1 MKKNCLL
8 CFLLFFS
15 CYSAFAG
22 ESLDSLLN
30 VLDKTIK
37 EADTYVQI
45 KENKLHELKKEAR
58 KTPPVSV
65 ERYHLNN
72 DIYLEYKAY
81 SSDSAL
87 HYLNE
92 NMLLARQ
99 LNDKERELKIQLELS
114 YLLSSI
120 GMYMEAADIL
130 NSIDRQTLP
139 SSLLGYYYTCY
150 EHVYFEAGAAQP
162 RYKMFASR
170 YAKLSHAY
178 RDSMQVTLDPSSA
191 TYLWLRETQ
200 LREAGKYDE
209 ALEFSDRRLAEAS
222 FGTPQYALVAY
233 QRFRLFE
240 SMGKKDEHL
249 YYLVLSAISDVRS
262 AIKEQSSLMV
272 LAQELNRKG
281 DLKRAYDYINFSWE
295 ISQFYKTRL
304 RSWMNITPLSMIN
317 GNYQDI
323 IKQQNR
329 ELLIYIT
336 CVALLALLLVIAL
349 IYIYRQMKALSIA
362 NRAYVLETGKIAL
375 SGDAKKL
382 MNDDSVKKALQEVN
396 ERLFSLNEE
405 LEEVNRHL
413 RSTNLELSESNL
425 IKEAYIARFFKLCS
439 VYVDRLQAY
448 RKLVNKKLQRG
459 QVAELLKM
467 THLSN
472 DIVTVEVQE
481 LYANFDSA
489 FLHLFPNFV
498 ESLNALLLPDEQIVL
513 KPDELLNT
521 ELRIFALIRLGI
533 KDSSQ
538 IAELLHYSVNT
549 IYNYRSRVKTKAR
562 VSRDDFEDLVAKIR

>member
-37 EADTYVQI
+37 EADIYVQI

-99 LNDKERELKIQLELS
+99 LNDKERELNIQLELS

-329 ELLIYIT
+329 ELLIYIA

-362 NRAYVLETGKIAL
+362 
-375 SGDAKKL
+375 KKG
-382 MNDDSVKKALQEVN
+382 LQEVN

-467 THLSN
+467 THFSN

-498 ESLNALLLPDEQIVL
+498 ESLNALLLPEEQIVL

>member
-209 ALEFSDRRLAEAS
+209 AMEFSDRRLAEAS

-329 ELLIYIT
+329 ELLIYIA

-362 NRAYVLETGKIAL
+362 
-375 SGDAKKL
+375 KKG
-382 MNDDSVKKALQEVN
+382 LQEVN

>member
-15 CYSAFAG
+15 CHSAFAG

-58 KTPPVSV
+58 KTPPFSV
-65 ERYHLNN
+65 ERYNLNN

-139 SSLLGYYYTCY
+139 SSLLGHYYTCY

-170 YAKLSHAY
+170 YVKLSHAY
-178 RDSMQVTLDPSSA
+178 RDSMQITLDPSSA

-209 ALEFSDRRLAEAS
+209 ALEFSDRRLAESS

-272 LAQELNRKG
+272 LAQELNSKG

-329 ELLIYIT
+329 ELLIYIV

-362 NRAYVLETGKIAL
+362 
-375 SGDAKKL
+375 KKG
-382 MNDDSVKKALQEVN
+382 LQEVN

>member
-99 LNDKERELKIQLELS
+99 LNDKERELNIQLELS

-209 ALEFSDRRLAEAS
+209 ALEFSDRRLAESS

-329 ELLIYIT
+329 ELLIYIA

-362 NRAYVLETGKIAL
+362 
-375 SGDAKKL
+375 KKG
-382 MNDDSVKKALQEVN
+382 LQEVN

>member
-362 NRAYVLETGKIAL
+362 
-375 SGDAKKL
+375 KKG
-382 MNDDSVKKALQEVN
+382 LQEVN

-439 VYVDRLQAY
+439 VYVDRVQAY

>member
-72 DIYLEYKAY
+72 DIYLEYKVY

-362 NRAYVLETGKIAL
+362 
-375 SGDAKKL
+375 KKG
-382 MNDDSVKKALQEVN
+382 LQEVN

-413 RSTNLELSESNL
+413 RSTNLGLSESNL

-498 ESLNALLLPDEQIVL
+498 ESLNALLLPEEQIVL

>member
-15 CYSAFAG
+15 CHSAFAG

-45 KENKLHELKKEAR
+45 KENKLHELKKKAR
-58 KTPPVSV
+58 KTPPFSV

-130 NSIDRQTLP
+130 NLIDRQTLP

-272 LAQELNRKG
+272 LAQELNSKG

-362 NRAYVLETGKIAL
+362 
-375 SGDAKKL
+375 KKG
-382 MNDDSVKKALQEVN
+382 LQEVN

-405 LEEVNRHL
+405 LEEVNCHL

-498 ESLNALLLPDEQIVL
+498 ESLNALLLPEEQIVL

>member
-362 NRAYVLETGKIAL
+362 
-375 SGDAKKL
+375 KKG
-382 MNDDSVKKALQEVN
+382 LQEVN

-481 LYANFDSA
+481 LYVNFDSA

>member
-58 KTPPVSV
+58 KTPPFSV

-362 NRAYVLETGKIAL
+362 
-375 SGDAKKL
+375 KKG
-382 MNDDSVKKALQEVN
+382 LQEVN

>member
-362 NRAYVLETGKIAL
+362 
-375 SGDAKKL
+375 KKG
-382 MNDDSVKKALQEVN
+382 LQEVN

-413 RSTNLELSESNL
+413 RSTNLGLSESNL

>member
-15 CYSAFAG
+15 CHSALAG

-45 KENKLHELKKEAR
+45 KENKLHELKKKAR
-58 KTPPVSV
+58 KTPPFSV

-130 NSIDRQTLP
+130 NLIDRQTLP

-209 ALEFSDRRLAEAS
+209 ALEFSDRRLAESS

-272 LAQELNRKG
+272 LAQELNSKG

-362 NRAYVLETGKIAL
+362 
-375 SGDAKKL
+375 KKG
-382 MNDDSVKKALQEVN
+382 LQEVN

-498 ESLNALLLPDEQIVL
+498 ESLNALLLPEEQIVL

>member
-37 EADTYVQI
+37 EADIYVQI

-99 LNDKERELKIQLELS
+99 LNDKERELNIQLELS

-362 NRAYVLETGKIAL
+362 
-375 SGDAKKL
+375 KKG
-382 MNDDSVKKALQEVN
+382 LQEVN

>member
-15 CYSAFAG
+15 CHSAFAG

-45 KENKLHELKKEAR
+45 KENKLHELKKKAR
-58 KTPPVSV
+58 KTSPFSV
-65 ERYHLNN
+65 ERYNLNN

-139 SSLLGYYYTCY
+139 SSLLGHYYTCY

-209 ALEFSDRRLAEAS
+209 ALEFSDRRLAESS

-272 LAQELNRKG
+272 LAQELNSKG

-362 NRAYVLETGKIAL
+362 
-375 SGDAKKL
+375 KKG
-382 MNDDSVKKALQEVN
+382 LQEVN

-498 ESLNALLLPDEQIVL
+498 ESLNALLLPEEQIVL

>member
-15 CYSAFAG
+15 CHSALAG

-58 KTPPVSV
+58 KTPPFSV
-65 ERYHLNN
+65 ERYNLNN

-139 SSLLGYYYTCY
+139 SSLLGHYYTCY

-170 YAKLSHAY
+170 YVKLSHAY
-178 RDSMQVTLDPSSA
+178 RDSMQITLDPSSA

-209 ALEFSDRRLAEAS
+209 ALEFSDRRLAESS

-272 LAQELNRKG
+272 LAQELNSKG

-329 ELLIYIT
+329 ELLVYIV

-362 NRAYVLETGKIAL
+362 
-375 SGDAKKL
+375 KK
-382 MNDDSVKKALQEVN
+382 D
-396 ERLFSLNEE
+396 
-405 LEEVNRHL
+405 
-413 RSTNLELSESNL
+413 
-425 IKEAYIARFFKLCS
+425 C
-439 VYVDRLQAY
+439 
-448 RKLVNKKLQRG
+448 RK
-459 QVAELLKM
+459 
-467 THLSN
+467 
-472 DIVTVEVQE
+472 
-481 LYANFDSA
+481 
-489 FLHLFPNFV
+489 
-498 ESLNALLLPDEQIVL
+498 
-513 KPDELLNT
+513 
-521 ELRIFALIRLGI
+521 
-533 KDSSQ
+533 
-538 IAELLHYSVNT
+538 
-549 IYNYRSRVKTKAR
+549 
-562 VSRDDFEDLVAKIR
+562 

>member
-139 SSLLGYYYTCY
+139 SSLLGHYYTCY

-209 ALEFSDRRLAEAS
+209 ALEFSDRRLAESS

-272 LAQELNRKG
+272 LAQELNSKG

-362 NRAYVLETGKIAL
+362 
-375 SGDAKKL
+375 KKG
-382 MNDDSVKKALQEVN
+382 LQEVN

-448 RKLVNKKLQRG
+448 RKLVNKKLQCG

-467 THLSN
+467 THFSN

-489 FLHLFPNFV
+489 FLHLFTNFV
-498 ESLNALLLPDEQIVL
+498 ESLNALLLPEEQIVL

>member
-222 FGTPQYALVAY
+222 FGTSQYALVAY

-272 LAQELNRKG
+272 LAQELNSKG

-329 ELLIYIT
+329 ELLIYIA

-362 NRAYVLETGKIAL
+362 
-375 SGDAKKL
+375 KKG
-382 MNDDSVKKALQEVN
+382 LQEVN

>member
-30 VLDKTIK
+30 VHDKTIK

-362 NRAYVLETGKIAL
+362 
-375 SGDAKKL
+375 KKG
-382 MNDDSVKKALQEVN
+382 LQEVN

>member
-15 CYSAFAG
+15 CHSAFAG

-45 KENKLHELKKEAR
+45 KENKLHELKKKAR
-58 KTPPVSV
+58 KTSPFSV
-65 ERYHLNN
+65 ERYNLNN

-130 NSIDRQTLP
+130 NLIDRQTLP

-272 LAQELNRKG
+272 LAQELNSKG

-362 NRAYVLETGKIAL
+362 
-375 SGDAKKL
+375 KKG
-382 MNDDSVKKALQEVN
+382 LQEVN

-405 LEEVNRHL
+405 LEEVNCHL

-425 IKEAYIARFFKLCS
+425 IKEACIARFFKLCS

-498 ESLNALLLPDEQIVL
+498 ESLNALLLPEEQIVL

>member
-15 CYSAFAG
+15 CHSALAG

-58 KTPPVSV
+58 KTPPFSV

-139 SSLLGYYYTCY
+139 SSLLGHYYTCY
-150 EHVYFEAGAAQP
+150 EHVYSEAGAAQP

-209 ALEFSDRRLAEAS
+209 ALEFSDRRLSEAS

-272 LAQELNRKG
+272 LAQELNSKG

-362 NRAYVLETGKIAL
+362 
-375 SGDAKKL
+375 KKG
-382 MNDDSVKKALQEVN
+382 LQEVN

>member
-37 EADTYVQI
+37 EADIYVQI

-99 LNDKERELKIQLELS
+99 LNDKERELNIQLELS

-329 ELLIYIT
+329 ELLIYIA

-362 NRAYVLETGKIAL
+362 
-375 SGDAKKL
+375 KKG
-382 MNDDSVKKALQEVN
+382 LQEVN
-396 ERLFSLNEE
+396 ERLFSLIEE

-498 ESLNALLLPDEQIVL
+498 ESLNALLLPEEQIVL

>member
-329 ELLIYIT
+329 ELLIYIA

-362 NRAYVLETGKIAL
+362 
-375 SGDAKKL
+375 KKG
-382 MNDDSVKKALQEVN
+382 LQEVN

-405 LEEVNRHL
+405 LEEVNCHL
-413 RSTNLELSESNL
+413 RYTNLELSESNL

>member
-8 CFLLFFS
+8 CFFLFFS
-15 CYSAFAG
+15 CHSALAG

-58 KTPPVSV
+58 KTPPFSV
-65 ERYHLNN
+65 ERYNLNN

-139 SSLLGYYYTCY
+139 SSLLGHYYTCY

-170 YAKLSHAY
+170 YVKLSHAY
-178 RDSMQVTLDPSSA
+178 RDSMQITLDPSSA

-209 ALEFSDRRLAEAS
+209 ALEFSDRRLAESS

-272 LAQELNRKG
+272 LAQELNSKG

-329 ELLIYIT
+329 ELLIYIV

-362 NRAYVLETGKIAL
+362 
-375 SGDAKKL
+375 KKG
-382 MNDDSVKKALQEVN
+382 LQEVN

>member
-362 NRAYVLETGKIAL
+362 
-375 SGDAKKL
+375 KKG
-382 MNDDSVKKALQEVN
+382 LQEVN

-405 LEEVNRHL
+405 LEEGNRHL

>member
-58 KTPPVSV
+58 KTPPFSV
-65 ERYHLNN
+65 ERYNLNN

-139 SSLLGYYYTCY
+139 SSLLGHYYTCY

-170 YAKLSHAY
+170 YVKLSHAY
-178 RDSMQVTLDPSSA
+178 RDSMQITLDPSSA

-209 ALEFSDRRLAEAS
+209 ALEFSDRRLAESS

-329 ELLIYIT
+329 ELLIYIV

-362 NRAYVLETGKIAL
+362 
-375 SGDAKKL
+375 KKG
-382 MNDDSVKKALQEVN
+382 LQEVN

>member
-15 CYSAFAG
+15 CHSAFAG

-45 KENKLHELKKEAR
+45 KENKLHELKKKAR
-58 KTPPVSV
+58 KTSPFSV
-65 ERYHLNN
+65 ERYNLNN

-130 NSIDRQTLP
+130 NLIDRQTLP

-262 AIKEQSSLMV
+262 AIKEQFSLMV
-272 LAQELNRKG
+272 LAQELNSKG

-362 NRAYVLETGKIAL
+362 
-375 SGDAKKL
+375 KKG
-382 MNDDSVKKALQEVN
+382 LQEVN

-405 LEEVNRHL
+405 LEEVNCHL

-425 IKEAYIARFFKLCS
+425 IKEAYIARFFKLCF

-498 ESLNALLLPDEQIVL
+498 ESLNALLLPEEQIVL

>member
-15 CYSAFAG
+15 CHSALAG

-58 KTPPVSV
+58 KTPPFSV
-65 ERYHLNN
+65 ERYNLNN

-139 SSLLGYYYTCY
+139 SSLLGHYYTCY

-170 YAKLSHAY
+170 YVKLSHAY
-178 RDSMQVTLDPSSA
+178 RDSMQITLDPSSA

-209 ALEFSDRRLAEAS
+209 ALEFSDRRLAESS

-272 LAQELNRKG
+272 LAQELNSKG

-329 ELLIYIT
+329 ELLIYIV

-362 NRAYVLETGKIAL
+362 
-375 SGDAKKL
+375 KKG
-382 MNDDSVKKALQEVN
+382 LQEVN

-498 ESLNALLLPDEQIVL
+498 ESLNALLLPEEQIVL

-521 ELRIFALIRLGI
+521 ELRILALIRLGI

-549 IYNYRSRVKTKAR
+549 IYNYRSRVKTKAC

>member
-15 CYSAFAG
+15 CHSALAG

-58 KTPPVSV
+58 KTPPFSV
-65 ERYHLNN
+65 ERYNLNN

-139 SSLLGYYYTCY
+139 SSLLGHYYTCY

-209 ALEFSDRRLAEAS
+209 ALEFSDRRLAESS

-272 LAQELNRKG
+272 LAQELNSKG

-329 ELLIYIT
+329 ELLIYIA

-362 NRAYVLETGKIAL
+362 
-375 SGDAKKL
+375 KKG
-382 MNDDSVKKALQEVN
+382 LQEVN

>member
-15 CYSAFAG
+15 CHSALAG

-58 KTPPVSV
+58 KTPPFSV
-65 ERYHLNN
+65 ERYNLNN

-139 SSLLGYYYTCY
+139 SSLLGHYYTCY
-150 EHVYFEAGAAQP
+150 EHVYSEAGAAQP

-170 YAKLSHAY
+170 YVKLSHAY
-178 RDSMQVTLDPSSA
+178 RDSMQITLDPSSA
-191 TYLWLRETQ
+191 TYLWLREMQ

-209 ALEFSDRRLAEAS
+209 ALEFSDRRLAESS

-272 LAQELNRKG
+272 LAQELNSKG

-329 ELLIYIT
+329 ELLIYIV

-362 NRAYVLETGKIAL
+362 
-375 SGDAKKL
+375 KKG
-382 MNDDSVKKALQEVN
+382 LQEVN

>member
-1 MKKNCLL
+1 MKKNCLFYL
-8 CFLLFFS
+8 LLFFS
-15 CYSAFAG
+15 CHSVLAD
-22 ESLDSLLN
+22 ERLDSLLN
-30 VLDKTIK
+30 VLDLTIRN
-37 EADTYVQI
+37 ADTYVQI
-45 KENKLHELKKEAR
+45 KEDRLRELKKEANR
-58 KTPPVSV
+58 TAPVSV
-65 ERYHLNN
+65 ERYNLNN
-72 DIYLEYKAY
+72 SIYLEYKAY

-92 NMLLARQ
+92 NILLAQ
-99 LNDKERELKIQLELS
+99 KLNDRERELKSRLELS

-130 NSIDRQTLP
+130 HSIDRQTLP
-139 SSLLGYYYTCY
+139 PSLLGYYYTCY
-150 EHVYFEAGAAQP
+150 EHVYAEAGAAQP

-170 YAKLSHAY
+170 HVKLTLAY
-178 RDSMQVTLDPSSA
+178 RDSMQLALDSSSD

-209 ALEFSDRRLAEAS
+209 ALEFNDRRMAEAS

-240 SMGKKDEHL
+240 SMGQKDEHL

-272 LAQELNRKG
+272 LAQELNSKG

-336 CVALLALLLVIAL
+336 CVALLALLLVVAL
-349 IYIYRQMKALSIA
+349 IYIYRQMKALS
-362 NRAYVLETGKIAL
+362 V
-375 SGDAKKL
+375 AKKG
-382 MNDDSVKKALQEVN
+382 LQEVN

-498 ESLNALLLPDEQIVL
+498 ESLNALLLPEEQIVL

>member
-45 KENKLHELKKEAR
+45 KENKLHELKKKAR
-58 KTPPVSV
+58 KTPPFSV

-209 ALEFSDRRLAEAS
+209 ALEFSDRRLAESS

-336 CVALLALLLVIAL
+336 CVALLAFLLVIAL

-362 NRAYVLETGKIAL
+362 
-375 SGDAKKL
+375 KKG
-382 MNDDSVKKALQEVN
+382 LQEVN

-498 ESLNALLLPDEQIVL
+498 ESLNALLLPEEQIVL

>member
-15 CYSAFAG
+15 CSSAFAG

-45 KENKLHELKKEAR
+45 KENKIHELKREAR
-58 KTPPVSV
+58 KTAPLSI

-72 DIYLEYKAY
+72 AIYLEYKAY

-92 NMLLARQ
+92 NLLLARQ

-139 SSLLGYYYTCY
+139 TSLLGHYYTCY
-150 EHVYFEAGAAQP
+150 EHVYSEAGAAQP

-170 YAKLSHAY
+170 YVKLSHVY
-178 RDSMQVTLDPSSA
+178 RDSMEVTLDSSSA

-209 ALEFSDRRLAEAS
+209 AMEFSDRRLAEAS

-272 LAQELNRKG
+272 LAQELHSKG

-336 CVALLALLLVIAL
+336 CVALLALLLVVAL

-362 NRAYVLETGKIAL
+362 
-375 SGDAKKL
+375 KKG
-382 MNDDSVKKALQEVN
+382 LQEVN

-498 ESLNALLLPDEQIVL
+498 ESLNELLLPEEQIVL

>member
-45 KENKLHELKKEAR
+45 KENKLHELKKKAR
-58 KTPPVSV
+58 KTSPFSV
-65 ERYHLNN
+65 ERYNLNN

-130 NSIDRQTLP
+130 NLIDRQTLP

-362 NRAYVLETGKIAL
+362 
-375 SGDAKKL
+375 KKG
-382 MNDDSVKKALQEVN
+382 LQEVN

-405 LEEVNRHL
+405 LEEVNCHL

-498 ESLNALLLPDEQIVL
+498 ESLNALLLPEEQIVL

>member
-15 CYSAFAG
+15 CSSAFAG
-22 ESLDSLLN
+22 KSLDSLLN

-45 KENKLHELKKEAR
+45 KENKIHELKREAR
-58 KTPPVSV
+58 KTAPLSI

-92 NMLLARQ
+92 NLLLARQ

-139 SSLLGYYYTCY
+139 TSLLGHYYTCY
-150 EHVYFEAGAAQP
+150 EHVYSEAGAAQP

-170 YAKLSHAY
+170 YVKLSHVY
-178 RDSMQVTLDPSSA
+178 RDSMEVTLDSSSA

-209 ALEFSDRRLAEAS
+209 AMEFSDRRLAEAS

-272 LAQELNRKG
+272 LAQELHSKG

-336 CVALLALLLVIAL
+336 CVALLALLLVVAL

-362 NRAYVLETGKIAL
+362 
-375 SGDAKKL
+375 KKG
-382 MNDDSVKKALQEVN
+382 LQEVN

-489 FLHLFPNFV
+489 FLHLFPN
-498 ESLNALLLPDEQIVL
+498 
-513 KPDELLNT
+513 
-521 ELRIFALIRLGI
+521 
-533 KDSSQ
+533 
-538 IAELLHYSVNT
+538 
-549 IYNYRSRVKTKAR
+549 
-562 VSRDDFEDLVAKIR
+562 

>member
-15 CYSAFAG
+15 CHSALAG

-58 KTPPVSV
+58 KTPPFSV
-65 ERYHLNN
+65 ERYNLNN

-139 SSLLGYYYTCY
+139 SSLLGHYYTCY

-209 ALEFSDRRLAEAS
+209 ALEFSDRRLAESS

-272 LAQELNRKG
+272 LAQELNSKG

-329 ELLIYIT
+329 ELLIYIV

-362 NRAYVLETGKIAL
+362 
-375 SGDAKKL
+375 KKG
-382 MNDDSVKKALQEVN
+382 LQEVN

>member
-15 CYSAFAG
+15 CHSAFAG

-58 KTPPVSV
+58 KTPPFSV
-65 ERYHLNN
+65 ERYNLNN

-130 NSIDRQTLP
+130 NLIDRQTLP

-170 YAKLSHAY
+170 YVKLSHAY
-178 RDSMQVTLDPSSA
+178 RDSMQITLDPSSA

-209 ALEFSDRRLAEAS
+209 ALEFSDRRLAESS

-272 LAQELNRKG
+272 LAQELNSKG

-329 ELLIYIT
+329 ELLIYIV

-362 NRAYVLETGKIAL
+362 
-375 SGDAKKL
+375 KKG
-382 MNDDSVKKALQEVN
+382 LQEVN

>member
-329 ELLIYIT
+329 ELLIYIA

-362 NRAYVLETGKIAL
+362 
-375 SGDAKKL
+375 KKG
-382 MNDDSVKKALQEVN
+382 LQEVN

-467 THLSN
+467 IHLSN

>member
-139 SSLLGYYYTCY
+139 SSLLRYYYTCY

-329 ELLIYIT
+329 ELLIYIA

-362 NRAYVLETGKIAL
+362 
-375 SGDAKKL
+375 KKG
-382 MNDDSVKKALQEVN
+382 LQEVN

>member
-37 EADTYVQI
+37 EADTYVQV

-209 ALEFSDRRLAEAS
+209 ALEFSDRRLAESS

-272 LAQELNRKG
+272 LAQELNSKG

-362 NRAYVLETGKIAL
+362 
-375 SGDAKKL
+375 KKG
-382 MNDDSVKKALQEVN
+382 LQEVN

-481 LYANFDSA
+481 LYANFHSA

-498 ESLNALLLPDEQIVL
+498 ESLNALLLPEEQIVL

>member
-272 LAQELNRKG
+272 LAQELNSKG

-329 ELLIYIT
+329 ELLIYIV

-362 NRAYVLETGKIAL
+362 
-375 SGDAKKL
+375 KKG
-382 MNDDSVKKALQEVN
+382 LQEVN

-549 IYNYRSRVKTKAR
+549 IYNYRSRVKTKAC

>member
-8 CFLLFFS
+8 GFLLFFS
-15 CYSAFAG
+15 CSSAFAG

-45 KENKLHELKKEAR
+45 KENKIHELKREAR
-58 KTPPVSV
+58 KTAPLSI

-92 NMLLARQ
+92 NLLLARQ

-139 SSLLGYYYTCY
+139 TSLLGHYYTCY
-150 EHVYFEAGAAQP
+150 EHVYSEAGAAQP

-170 YAKLSHAY
+170 YVKLSHVY
-178 RDSMQVTLDPSSA
+178 RDSMEVTLDSSSA

-209 ALEFSDRRLAEAS
+209 AMEFSDRRLAEAS

-272 LAQELNRKG
+272 LAQELHSKG

-336 CVALLALLLVIAL
+336 CVALLALLLVVAL

-362 NRAYVLETGKIAL
+362 
-375 SGDAKKL
+375 KKG
-382 MNDDSVKKALQEVN
+382 LQEVN

-498 ESLNALLLPDEQIVL
+498 ESLNELLLPEEQIVL